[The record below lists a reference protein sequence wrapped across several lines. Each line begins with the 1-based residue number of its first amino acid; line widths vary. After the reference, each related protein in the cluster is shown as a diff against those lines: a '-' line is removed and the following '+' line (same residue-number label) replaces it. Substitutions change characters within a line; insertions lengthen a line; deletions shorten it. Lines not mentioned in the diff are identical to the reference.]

1 MKVRHCL
8 YFEEKVSAE
17 LEALTATPGTSKSDV
32 VNGALAAFFKNRGAD
47 HIEVKLRPRLDRI
60 SDQLNRIERDQHVV
74 LETLALFVRYQLTIG
89 APLPAGQL
97 AALQAVGNDRF
108 QTFIE
113 QVSRKLA
120 KGATFAGE
128 IIECAQGERT
138 KAGKRK

>member
-17 LEALTATPGTSKSDV
+17 LEALTVAPGTSKSDI

-47 HIEVKLRPRLDRI
+47 HLELKLRPRLDRI
-60 SDQLNRIERDQHVV
+60 GDQLNQIERNQHVV

-89 APLPAGQL
+89 APLPAAQL
-97 AALQAVGNDRF
+97 SALQAVGNERF

-120 KGATFAGE
+120 KGVTFAGE
-128 IIECAQGERT
+128 IIERAQDERA
-138 KAGKRK
+138 KPGRRK

>member
-17 LEALTATPGTSKSDV
+17 LEALTAAPGTSKSDI

-60 SDQLNRIERDQHVV
+60 GEHLNRIERVQHVV

-97 AALQAVGNDRF
+97 SALQAVGNERF

-120 KGATFAGE
+120 KGVTFANE
-128 IIECAQGERT
+128 IVVRAQDERA
-138 KAGKRK
+138 KPGRRK